1 MLKGEWEYLKSQS
14 RGSEQLSSA
23 HDVAAFLSSVPERVR
38 LQMVRRVLEGV
49 VAKRQARGAEPSSKQ
64 CSMFGVWGARTV
76 GGHVFGCRNLD
87 WAVRCGVR
95 ADGSMGALVSHT
107 MHDLICARGSQPDL
121 GLNQWKL
128 VTVYRPNDGSI
139 AHATIGYVAM
149 YGALAGMSSAGISV
163 SEANLEEVRWR
174 TTDM

>member
-49 VAKRQARGAEPSSKQ
+49 VANRQARGAEPSSKQ

-95 ADGSMGALVSHT
+95 ELMARWALLSLT
-107 MHDLICARGSQPDL
+107 LS
-121 GLNQWKL
+121 
-128 VTVYRPNDGSI
+128 Y
-139 AHATIGYVAM
+139 AHAARSLTSASTNG
-149 YGALAGMSSAGISV
+149 SS
-163 SEANLEEVRWR
+163 
-174 TTDM
+174 